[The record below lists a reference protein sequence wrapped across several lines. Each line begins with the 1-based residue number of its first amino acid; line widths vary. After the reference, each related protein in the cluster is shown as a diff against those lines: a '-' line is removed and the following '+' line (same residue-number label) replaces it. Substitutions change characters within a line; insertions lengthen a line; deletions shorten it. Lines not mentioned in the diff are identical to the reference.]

1 MEHDT
6 MHLRIAG
13 WLIELR
19 VSPTTLAAEVAARYA
34 AFTVKTDEAPDFFV
48 EVHNDAATENHEVAS
63 GSILQARLTQLGED
77 YLLDSAQVYG
87 MIACA
92 RGRAMLRICSDLP
105 SREAEY
111 FLRIA
116 LALFAL
122 PRGGLLVHCA
132 ALKRSDQVYLFVGQS
147 GSGKST
153 VVRLSRLAHRAMALG
168 DDLILIRWER
178 GSWQAYGT
186 PFWNLETIGRDGQ
199 QESGRVAHIYK
210 LIQDRS
216 VFVEPMGGA
225 AATAELIANCPVVN
239 DQLALLPGLIDRCRS
254 VAVAIPVERLHFRKD
269 DSFWD
274 VIV

>member
-1 MEHDT
+1 MDHDT

-19 VSPTTLAAEVAARYA
+19 VSPAMLAGEVAARYA
-34 AFTVKTDEAPDFFV
+34 AFAAEKDEAPDFSV
-48 EVHNDAATENHEVAS
+48 EVHNEPPGGTGETRSE
-63 GSILQARLTQLGED
+63 SILQAQLTPEGED
-77 YLLDSAQVYG
+77 FLLDSPQVYG
-87 MIACA
+87 MIDTA
-92 RGRAMLRICSDLP
+92 RGRATLRMRSDSP

-122 PRGGLLVHCA
+122 PRGGLLIHCA
-132 ALKRSDQVYLFVGQS
+132 ALKRSDLVYLFVGQS

-153 VVRLSRLAHRAMALG
+153 VVRLSHAAERAIALG
-168 DDLILIRWER
+168 DDLIMIRRECDA
-178 GSWQAYGT
+178 WQAYGT
-186 PFWNLETIGRDGQ
+186 PFWNLQTGDRGGQ
-199 QESGRVAHIYK
+199 QECGRVAQIYK
-210 LIQDRS
+210 LVQDRS

-254 VAVAIPVERLHFRKD
+254 ITAAIPVARLHFRKD
-269 DSFWD
+269 DTFWD
-274 VIV
+274 VID